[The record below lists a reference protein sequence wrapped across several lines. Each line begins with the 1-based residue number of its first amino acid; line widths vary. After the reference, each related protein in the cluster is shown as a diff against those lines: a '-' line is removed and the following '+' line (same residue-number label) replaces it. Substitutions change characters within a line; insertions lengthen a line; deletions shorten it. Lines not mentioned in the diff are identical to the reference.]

1 MDAYFQK
8 SCLSFFAHHGLY
20 FFLCFFYHFL
30 NSGRVNSAV
39 HDQTFQSDSCH
50 FSSDRFKS
58 GKYDCLRRI
67 INNKLY
73 ACQCL
78 EGTDIT
84 SFTSDNTS
92 LHLIVGELHHGN
104 CCLCH
109 MIGSTALNGRYN
121 IIFGLLVS
129 FLPGFCFQILNQFSS
144 VMFYIFLNGF
154 EQIFLCLLGS
164 KTGNSLQFLRSLY
177 IEFFH
182 LCGSLLKGLFPVC
195 QTCFPFF
202 HCFGL
207 LVQILFFAQYTSFI
221 ALKLSSSFLC
231 FFLKLI
237 LCL

>member
-92 LHLIVGELHHGN
+92 LDFIRFNMEYSYRVFNSRWG
-104 CCLCH
+104 
-109 MIGSTALNGRYN
+109 AAPRK
-121 IIFGLLVS
+121 LLS
-129 FLPGFCFQILNQFSS
+129 LPHDRQHSAEWPLQHNLWPSCQLPPW
-144 VMFYIFLNGF
+144 
-154 EQIFLCLLGS
+154 LLLP
-164 KTGNSLQFLRSLY
+164 N
-177 IEFFH
+177 
-182 LCGSLLKGLFPVC
+182 P
-195 QTCFPFF
+195 
-202 HCFGL
+202 
-207 LVQILFFAQYTSFI
+207 
-221 ALKLSSSFLC
+221 
-231 FFLKLI
+231 
-237 LCL
+237 